1 MAARKSRSPRSSR
14 KAESSPPSAPEQAQ
28 PADAI
33 AESEVAEPVTRRDR
47 LTMAATLLVLFAF
60 FGTWGQFDFSNVM
73 GYYDL
78 FADGLAEGQLSLLIT
93 PEQANLVD
101 MIPYE
106 GRYYF
111 NWGPFPVI
119 FHFAARAVGL
129 RLSDRVASLA
139 AGFLA
144 ALLLL
149 EVFLLLR
156 RRYSPEAPKG
166 LLIWLFFCF
175 ALGTTTALTSFRGT
189 VYNES
194 IGFAALFTL
203 GALWAYLRF
212 QEKLEPGWLALA
224 GALVGAAAFTRIT
237 TVLFAV
243 PLFLAA
249 AAEFHYRKRQ
259 VRAAALVLA
268 LLSAPVIAGG
278 VANMVN
284 NQARFGSP
292 FDFGRLYKP
301 ETKNPEIGAFRLA
314 VIPENIGHYLFS
326 LPTFS
331 GDFPYV
337 AHEGNQP
344 VRNVTRAEAMSSLIL
359 GSPFFLLAAG
369 VIPLARRKDAPAH
382 LRIAGVLTLG
392 GALMMFA
399 VMMTFAAASR
409 RYAQDFTPWLM
420 TAVFLGAAHWIGTR
434 ERWRKWRAPA
444 WAAFALAAVI
454 NIHVPFYQ
462 NFVTPTPDVN
472 VMRAFVGLTPAL
484 EAIAPGPQLREEASI
499 AAHDLGTLYAQQ
511 GRWGKALEAF
521 EKAAR
526 WNPDEP
532 RIQQNLER
540 VRRMLRR

>member
-1 MAARKSRSPRSSR
+1 MAARKPRRQRLSER
-14 KAESSPPSAPEQAQ
+14 TEPPPPASEAAAPAPESGVPES
-28 PADAI
+28 PA
-33 AESEVAEPVTRRDR
+33 AEPLTRRDR
-47 LTMAATLLVLFAF
+47 LVMAGVLLVLFAF
-60 FGTWGQFDFSNVM
+60 FGTWGQFDFSDTM

-78 FADGLAEGQLSLLIT
+78 FADGLAAGQLSLLIT

-139 AGFLA
+139 AGFFQ

-149 EVFLLLR
+149 EVLVLLR
-156 RRYSPEAPKG
+156 RRYFPEAPKG
-166 LLIWLFFCF
+166 LLIWLFFAF
-175 ALGTTTALTSFRGT
+175 ALGTTTVLTSFRGT

-212 QEKLEPGWLALA
+212 QEKLAPGWLALA

-237 TVLFAV
+237 TVLYAV

-259 VRAAALVLA
+259 VPAAVAALAMLSVPVL
-268 LLSAPVIAGG
+268 AGG
-278 VANMVN
+278 VANMIN
-284 NQARFGSP
+284 NDARFGSP

-301 ETKNPEIGAFRLA
+301 ETKNPQIGAFRAA
-314 VIPENIGHYLFS
+314 VIPENVGHYLFS
-326 LPTFS
+326 LPTFTA
-331 GDFPYV
+331 DFPYV
-337 AHEGNQP
+337 AHEGNT
-344 VRNVTRAEAMSSLIL
+344 VVNVTRAEAMSSLIL
-359 GSPFFLLAAG
+359 GSPFFLLALG
-369 VIPLARRKDAPAH
+369 VIPLVRRPDAPVH
-382 LRIAGVLTLG
+382 LRIAALLALG
-392 GALMMFA
+392 GPVMMFA

-409 RYAQDFTPWLM
+409 RYGQDFTPWLM
-420 TAVFLGAAHWIGTR
+420 AAVFLGAAHWIGAPNA
-434 ERWRKWRAPA
+434 WRKWRAPA

-462 NFVTPTPDVN
+462 SFVTPTPDVN
-472 VMRAFVGLTPAL
+472 VMRAFVGLAPTL
-484 EAIAPGPQLREEASI
+484 ESIAPGPRLREEASI

-511 GRWGKALEAF
+511 GRWDKAVEAF
-521 EKAAR
+521 EKAAK

-540 VRRMLRR
+540 VRQMMPR